1 MFEIDL
7 NSFIFKTLKQA
18 SFYIV
23 KKIFYDKG
31 SVFKK
36 YKTRT
41 SVLYRESSYYSDLKD
56 LEVFNIRP
64 VHFEHGL
71 FEDPNLKNGFEL
83 FIAENEEEFNN
94 YCKQENGE

>member
-23 KKIFYDKG
+23 KRIFYDKE
-31 SVFKK
+31 FRL
-36 YKTRT
+36 YRLRT
-41 SVLYRESSYYSDLKD
+41 SVLYHGSGFAGDLND
-56 LEVFNIRP
+56 FEVFNIRP
-64 VHFEHGL
+64 VHFEYGL
-71 FEDPNLKNGFEL
+71 FEDPNLKNGFEF

>member
-7 NSFIFKTLKQA
+7 DSFIFNSKNNA
-18 SFYIV
+18 DFYII
-23 KKIFYDKG
+23 KRIFYDK
-31 SVFKK
+31 VFKK

-41 SVLYRESSYYSDLKD
+41 SILYSESSYFSDLVD

-71 FEDPNLKNGFEL
+71 FEDPNLKTGFEL

-94 YCKQENGE
+94 YCKQEKGE

>member
-7 NSFIFKTLKQA
+7 DSFIFNSKNSA
-18 SFYIV
+18 DFYII
-23 KKIFYDKG
+23 KRIFYDK
-31 SVFKK
+31 VFKK

-41 SVLYRESSYYSDLKD
+41 SVLYSESSYFSDLVD
-56 LEVFNIRP
+56 LEVFNIKP

-71 FEDPNLKNGFEL
+71 LIDPNLKNGFEF

>member
-7 NSFIFKTLKQA
+7 NSFIFNSKNSA
-18 SFYIV
+18 DFYII
-23 KKIFYDKG
+23 KRIFYDK
-31 SVFKK
+31 VFKK